1 MPVIMGSAGH
11 IDHGKTSLV
20 RALTGID
27 CDRLEEEKR
36 RGITIELGFAHC
48 DLPGGGRLGVVDVP
62 GHERFVKNMVAG
74 AAGMDFVMLVIA
86 ADEGVMPQTREHL
99 EICALLGIRHGF
111 VALTK
116 VDMVDEEWLEL
127 AKEDIAAFVRGSFL
141 ENAPICPVSSVTGQ
155 GLDELKRHIL
165 RVAEELAPRRRRDLF
180 RLPIDRVFTMKG
192 HGTVVTGTLISGSL
206 QAGEEVVLE
215 PSGLASKARGLQI
228 HGDPAG
234 GGRAGTRAAVNLQG
248 LEVGDIRRGEVL
260 ARPGTLFPSE
270 RWFVRLSC
278 LPSSPRALRRHAE
291 VHLHHGTKELFARLR
306 FFGRER
312 LNPGEHALAELR
324 LSEPLVGVFGDRCVL
339 RAFSPLRTVAGGLVL
354 HPTALPL
361 HKRDPRYAARLALLE
376 ELSELAL
383 TPDTQAERLLAVQIL
398 LAGDAGVRYTQ
409 LSVLSNLD
417 GKAMDGA
424 LQALSSKGEIFCF
437 DKDGRV
443 YVAAGTVERL
453 CAACLD
459 QAAAFHRKEPLK
471 HGMARGALLAG
482 WGKELSPRLAHFI
495 VERCIRS
502 GSLIMEGELV
512 RLPAH
517 KVTLASDQAG
527 LREKI
532 LVAHLKG
539 GMTPPNMK
547 EALDGLGAD
556 PKQAAGVI
564 KLLAEDGSLVKVT
577 EGIYYAGSV
586 MDEIK
591 RRVREWFA
599 AHEELDHTVLKELTG
614 GLSRKY
620 LIALLEYFDRERFT
634 IRVGDAR
641 RLRKSS

>member
-36 RGITIELGFAHC
+36 RGITIELGFASC
-48 DLPGGGRLGVVDVP
+48 DLPGGERLGIVDVP

-74 AAGMDFVMLVIA
+74 ATGIDFVMLVIA

-99 EICALLGIRHGF
+99 EICSLLGIRHGF

-116 VDMVDEEWLEL
+116 TDMVDDEWLEL
-127 AKEDIAAFVRGSFL
+127 AKDDIAAFTRGSFL
-141 ENAPICPVSSVTGQ
+141 ENASVYPVSSVTGQ
-155 GLDELKRHIL
+155 GIDDLKRHIL
-165 RVAEELAPRRRRDLF
+165 QLAGTLVPRRRHDLF

-192 HGTVVTGTLISGSL
+192 HGTVVTGTLISGVL
-206 QAGEEVVLE
+206 RVGDEVVLE
-215 PSGLASKARGLQI
+215 PSGIASKVRGLQS
-228 HGDPAG
+228 HGSAAG
-234 GGRAGTRAAVNLQG
+234 GVRAGTRAAVNLQG

-270 RWFVRLSC
+270 RWHVRLQC
-278 LPSSPRALRRHAE
+278 LTSSPRALRHRTE
-291 VHLHHGTKELFARLR
+291 VHFHHGTKELFARLHLL
-306 FFGRER
+306 GRDR

-324 LSEPLVGVFGDRCVL
+324 LSEPLVGVFADRCVL

-354 HPTALPL
+354 HPLGLFL
-361 HKRDPRYAARLALLE
+361 HKRDPRYAARLAWLE
-376 ELSELAL
+376 ELADLAL
-383 TPDTQAERLLAVQIL
+383 TPDAQAERMVGTQIL
-398 LAGDAGVRYTQ
+398 LAGDKGADRAQ

-417 GKAMDGA
+417 GKALDNA
-424 LQALSSKGEIFCF
+424 LHSLSSKGEIFCF
-437 DKDGRV
+437 DKDSRAYIAV
-443 YVAAGTVERL
+443 KALEDL
-453 CAACLD
+453 CAACLV
-459 QAAAFHRKEPLK
+459 QAAVFHRKEPLK
-471 HGMARGALLAG
+471 NGMARGALNAE
-482 WGKELSPRLAHFI
+482 WSRELPPRLTHFV

-502 GSLIMEGELV
+502 GNMVMEGDLV
-512 RLPAH
+512 RLSTH
-517 KVTLASDQAG
+517 KVLLASDQAG
-527 LREKI
+527 LREQ
-532 LVAHLKG
+532 LLQAHLKK
-539 GMTPPNMK
+539 GMAPPNMK
-547 EALDGLGAD
+547 DVLDELKAD

-564 KLLAEDGSLVKVT
+564 RLLAEDGSLVKVA

-591 RRVREWFA
+591 KRVHDWFA
-599 AHEELDHTVLKELTG
+599 AHEELDHTVLKGLTG

-641 RLRKSS
+641 RLRKT